1 MSPSLPLSKNS
12 FDTFLSLR
20 KLLKFGQVWL
30 KFGVVSE
37 IRATH
42 VEHPRSDKRDGY
54 WEDMSSCIGQ
64 SPRYSPGKRILEE
77 WYDCIYIFVDC
88 GWQKMK
94 KSKSCVIGGRF
105 HRGRGRVSRFEN
117 EPVKNSITRV
127 EGTRRVQRR
136 KWGRVFWLIGPRGNR
151 LEIGY
156 YYPVNAVTVATN
168 RTFNHLR
175 YRTPRDEIASS
186 LSFDVARIYLVQ
198 SRPTT
203 TVSLSS
209 TSISSRVQHSI
220 FDTSCE
226 RERNERWLSICLQH
240 PLRFDDA
247 SLSSISGEQRRTV
260 HFFRSKKN
268 CGIMK
273 RTGRYFQEFIED
285 NYIQILLIPLHN
297 SNRELDVI
305 IPTRDSSSSSNF
317 RFEIQRDR
325 NIRIKLKPST
335 LTSIFTPREFFP
347 SVLWKSTSLRHLVDD
362 LKFAT

>member
-42 VEHPRSDKRDGY
+42 GEHPRSDKRDGY

-94 KSKSCVIGGRF
+94 KSKSCVIGGCF

-175 YRTPRDEIASS
+175 YRTPRDEIAFHTLLPFFRRRSN
-186 LSFDVARIYLVQ
+186 LSC
-198 SRPTT
+198 
-203 TVSLSS
+203 
-209 TSISSRVQHSI
+209 SISPHDHCFSFVNLHFLPCPTLHFRYELRTRAERTLIIDLPPTPPAFRRCLVI
-220 FDTSCE
+220 FD
-226 RERNERWLSICLQH
+226 
-240 PLRFDDA
+240 
-247 SLSSISGEQRRTV
+247 
-260 HFFRSKKN
+260 
-268 CGIMK
+268 
-273 RTGRYFQEFIED
+273 
-285 NYIQILLIPLHN
+285 
-297 SNRELDVI
+297 
-305 IPTRDSSSSSNF
+305 
-317 RFEIQRDR
+317 
-325 NIRIKLKPST
+325 
-335 LTSIFTPREFFP
+335 
-347 SVLWKSTSLRHLVDD
+347 
-362 LKFAT
+362 

>member
-42 VEHPRSDKRDGY
+42 GEHPRSDKRDGY

-94 KSKSCVIGGRF
+94 KSKSCVIGVSIVDEEEFRDLKTSRWKIRLLAWKAREGSRGGNEGASSDWSGR
-105 HRGRGRVSRFEN
+105 E
-117 EPVKNSITRV
+117 
-127 EGTRRVQRR
+127 
-136 KWGRVFWLIGPRGNR
+136 
-151 LEIGY
+151 
-156 YYPVNAVTVATN
+156 
-168 RTFNHLR
+168 
-175 YRTPRDEIASS
+175 EIASRLVIITPLTRLPLPPIVLSIIFVIELLATKSPSTPSS

-247 SLSSISGEQRRTV
+247 SLSSISGEPCTSFV
-260 HFFRSKKN
+260 L
-268 CGIMK
+268 K
-273 RTGRYFQEFIED
+273 RIAESWNEQ
-285 NYIQILLIPLHN
+285 
-297 SNRELDVI
+297 DVI
-305 IPTRDSSSSSNF
+305 F
-317 RFEIQRDR
+317 R
-325 NIRIKLKPST
+325 N
-335 LTSIFTPREFFP
+335 SII
-347 SVLWKSTSLRHLVDD
+347 S
-362 LKFAT
+362 KFC

>member
-1 MSPSLPLSKNS
+1 MGVSIVDEEEFRDLKTSRWKIRLLAWKAREGSRGGNEGASSDWSGREEIASRLVIITPLTRLPLPPIVLSIIFVIELLATKSPS
-12 FDTFLSLR
+12 
-20 KLLKFGQVWL
+20 
-30 KFGVVSE
+30 
-37 IRATH
+37 
-42 VEHPRSDKRDGY
+42 
-54 WEDMSSCIGQ
+54 
-64 SPRYSPGKRILEE
+64 
-77 WYDCIYIFVDC
+77 
-88 GWQKMK
+88 
-94 KSKSCVIGGRF
+94 
-105 HRGRGRVSRFEN
+105 
-117 EPVKNSITRV
+117 
-127 EGTRRVQRR
+127 
-136 KWGRVFWLIGPRGNR
+136 
-151 LEIGY
+151 
-156 YYPVNAVTVATN
+156 
-168 RTFNHLR
+168 
-175 YRTPRDEIASS
+175 TPSS

-268 CGIMK
+268 WGIMK
-273 RTGRYFQEFIED
+273 RTERYFQEF

-305 IPTRDSSSSSNF
+305 ISTRDSSSSTNF